1 MFFLYLKEEGQHR
14 TSILLGTWNRAK
26 HIEWINKNPKKR
38 SFGNIRDRQYKNKI
52 HCFFFNLFI

>member
-52 HCFFFNLFI
+52 HFF